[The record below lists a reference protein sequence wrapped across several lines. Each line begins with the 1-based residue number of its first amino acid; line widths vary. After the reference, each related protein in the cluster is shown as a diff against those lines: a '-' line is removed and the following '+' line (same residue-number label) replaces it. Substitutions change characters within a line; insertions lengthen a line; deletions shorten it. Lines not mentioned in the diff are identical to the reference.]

1 MKAKSII
8 IFCVVSGVMF
18 SILFWRHAVKL
29 SDFRFYCIALIL
41 IGYISYN
48 ETIAKK
54 RRMLNWE
61 TIRSKGRIHFI
72 LFDFVFIRGGI
83 ISILITMVL
92 SIKVMI
98 TLIIICSLLP
108 LLGVMAF
115 AGNEIWK
122 QCEETYSLA
131 KLNSIAE
138 KIKILQN

>member
-8 IFCVVSGVMF
+8 TFCVVSGVMF

-48 ETIAKK
+48 ETLAQK

-61 TIRSKGRIHFI
+61 TIRSKGRMHFI
-72 LFDFVFIRGGI
+72 LFDYVVFRGGT
-83 ISILITMVL
+83 ISILITIIL
-92 SIKVMI
+92 SIKVTI

-115 AGNEIWK
+115 VGNEIWK
-122 QCEETYSLA
+122 QCEESYSLA
-131 KLNSIAE
+131 KLNSVAE